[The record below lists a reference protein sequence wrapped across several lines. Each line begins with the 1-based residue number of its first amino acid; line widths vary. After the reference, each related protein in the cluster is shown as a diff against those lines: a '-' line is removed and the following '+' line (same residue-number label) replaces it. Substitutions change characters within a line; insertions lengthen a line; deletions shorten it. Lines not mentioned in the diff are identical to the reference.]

1 MEATFGIQYR
11 KSGMKYILSEETK
24 REVEETRRKR
34 LKELSELPI
43 AARVRMLINR
53 IRELVTNGT
62 SDDFSDRV

>member
-1 MEATFGIQYR
+1 
-11 KSGMKYILSEETK
+11 MKYILSEETK